1 MAQFPI
7 TTAIWCGLCATGCP
21 QDAILMERS
30 VDIPEP
36 PANYMELGLR
46 LLQEKGKL
54 EKFMVVNTPKEE
66 A

>member
-1 MAQFPI
+1 
-7 TTAIWCGLCATGCP
+7 
-21 QDAILMERS
+21 MERS

-54 EKFMVVNTPKEE
+54 EKFMEVNTPKEE